1 MAKALV
7 SKADLERIAL
17 QEIRSLPGSEH
28 VRSVEVECETGA
40 SHGINW
46 RLYVIAND
54 EGDLDRIQYAA
65 KVTTDRLKRRY
76 DLRPDSVERA
86 RDDGY

>member
-1 MAKALV
+1 MAKTLI

-17 QEIRSLPGSEH
+17 QEIRGLPGSEY
-28 VRSVEVECETGA
+28 VRSVEVEYETSA
-40 SHGINW
+40 PHGINW

-76 DLRPDSVERA
+76 DLR
-86 RDDGY
+86 RDNT

>member
-1 MAKALV
+1 MAKALI

-17 QEIRSLPGSEH
+17 QEIRSFPGSEQ
-28 VRSVEVECETGA
+28 VRSVEVECETDVPRD
-40 SHGINW
+40 W

-65 KVTTDRLKRRY
+65 KVTTERLKRRY
-76 DLRPDSVERA
+76 DLR
-86 RDDGY
+86 

>member
-1 MAKALV
+1 MTKALI
-7 SKADLERIAL
+7 SRADLERIAL
-17 QEIRSLPGSEH
+17 QEIRSFPGSEQ
-28 VRSVEVECETGA
+28 VRSVEVECESEAPRDT
-40 SHGINW
+40 NW

-76 DLRPDSVERA
+76 DLRPDK
-86 RDDGY
+86 